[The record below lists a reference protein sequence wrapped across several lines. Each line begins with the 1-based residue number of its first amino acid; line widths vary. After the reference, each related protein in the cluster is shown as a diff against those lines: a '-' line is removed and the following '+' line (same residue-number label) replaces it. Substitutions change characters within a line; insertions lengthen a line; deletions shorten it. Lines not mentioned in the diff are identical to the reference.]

1 MSTSSNR
8 YLGSV
13 GACCSNSLQ
22 LYSPKWG
29 LSLARLRVTFIIV
42 AVLLAS
48 PAIAKDGVWET
59 GTHQGVREASVSMGA
74 GNWILVSCP
83 LSSGGGSVF
92 FTVGGSVKYSGNV
105 LITFNGDEPFSLG
118 LRDSFFGSATM
129 AELSGYNRLIA
140 GMKAHSWMN
149 VRIADGRN
157 TTFPLKGSSAA
168 IGDCPAEIG
177 RKF

>member
-1 MSTSSNR
+1 MSAHAVMILFNHIHEN
-8 YLGSV
+8 G
-13 GACCSNSLQ
+13 
-22 LYSPKWG
+22 G
-29 LSLARLRVTFIIV
+29 LSLARLRVTFVIA
-42 AVLLAS
+42 AVFLAS
-48 PAIAKDGVWET
+48 PAMAEDGVWES
-59 GTHQGVREASVSMGA
+59 GTHQGVREATVSMGA

-83 LSSGGGSVF
+83 LSWGGGSVF
-92 FTVGGSVKYSGNV
+92 FTVGGSVKYNGNV

-118 LRDSFFGSATM
+118 LTDSFFGSGTM

-149 VRIADGRN
+149 VRLADGRN